1 MRWREILN
9 IAFGLL
15 QWTIAILAV
24 VGTLALLGWIVM
36 MVVKKDKP
44 E

>member
-1 MRWREILN
+1 MRWRQIFN
-9 IAFGLL
+9 IAVGLL

-24 VGTLALLGWIVM
+24 VGTLALLGWIVI
-36 MVVKKDKP
+36 MVVRKDKP

>member
-1 MRWREILN
+1 MEQIFN
-9 IAFGLL
+9 IAVGLL

-36 MVVKKDKP
+36 MVVKKDKS